1 MNMKMYTKFD
11 KRMLVLNKIIIAFLV
26 IFILFQRKKY
36 ISRLSKDEKKLLEV
50 GDKCSFYIKEYNTLK
65 DRIIKESQK
74 DSINKKYK
82 EFMKKLGDGKD
93 IQEDLENYMYRVERV
108 EKQNAEIRNLI
119 ETIDTNMDNC
129 IQKIGMVRYNA
140 FKDTGSDLSFALA
153 MLDEKNNGVVLN
165 GIYSREMSNIYAK
178 PVENGKSKYTISEEE
193 QEAIQKAIENK
204 QVYKV
209 REQ

>member
-1 MNMKMYTKFD
+1 MQEILELIKSDN
-11 KRMLVLNKIIIAFLV
+11 FLLGMV
-26 IFILFQRKKY
+26 IFIIILFLITLYTCIKYSKLEKNYKKF
-36 ISRLSKDEKKLLEV
+36 I
-50 GDKCSFYIKEYNTLK
+50 
-65 DRIIKESQK
+65 
-74 DSINKKYK
+74 
-82 EFMKKLGDGKD
+82 KKLGEGDT
-93 IQEDLENYMYRVERV
+93 IQEDLETFMYRVDKV
-108 EKQNAEIRNLI
+108 DKQNAEIRGYCENLNKEL
-119 ETIDTNMDNC
+119 ETC
-129 IQKIGMVRYNA
+129 IQKIGIIRYNA